1 MRFFSLFLNPLFLLS
16 HFSNWLMC
24 LLCEALFPMGH
35 AKRNHFWWIPVTLR
49 SRSWAHFI
57 TIQFL
62 LPLLKFFWFYCCNVM
77 KRHFHLAILQE
88 FFSFLWR
95 IMWTF
100 TSECARNLITNR
112 FNLRSPMNNF
122 CIWPPI
128 AIVKKLWQWRCTK
141 CSEMDS
147 YFIHWLCGESH
158 L

>member
-1 MRFFSLFLNPLFLLS
+1 
-16 HFSNWLMC
+16 MC

-88 FFSFLWR
+88 FLTFLWR